1 MRKLRK
7 AYSVENVEHKG
18 GEQAIG
24 AVTTEIEIQSN
35 EGGQTEHSVEKT
47 RGSCSVQLRHQ
58 LEPQLRARS
67 VNKDRSKGASAI
79 ADSEAASRVLPSSNE
94 IVFGDSTMPATSVPT
109 DGITASESA
118 QTYTKKETTRSLIDA
133 ATPVRAGGIA
143 EIAAAAAAKRSTEKE
158 TSRSPVD
165 LVTRATSV
173 PAGGIAALAAA
184 AAAKRSDE
192 KEMTRSPVV
201 SAISAAP
208 VPLGR
213 IVVATATAAQRPAEK
228 EMSRVPSHSL
238 PLTPAGAIESTGT
251 PKKSLVQRLHIS
263 GGPPRLKGDSAAVCR
278 SKLRNTNEGAAQ
290 SNKWMATV
298 LQRISRSKSTDSEG
312 NAWAKC

>member
-1 MRKLRK
+1 LRK

-118 QTYTKKETTRSLIDA
+118 QRYTKRETTRSLIDA

-143 EIAAAAAAKRSTEKE
+143 EIVAAAAAKRSTERE

-201 SAISAAP
+201 SAISATP
-208 VPLGR
+208 VPAGR
-213 IVVATATAAQRPAEK
+213 IVVATAAQRPGEK

-278 SKLRNTNEGAAQ
+278 SKLRNANEGAAQ